1 MLHTHEATGSHF
13 LCWAESYCSSAV
25 HPVMFSTYCGW
36 QLLRAAVY
44 NYSAEQFLL
53 VGHRQTVHLSVGE
66 VRKSLVCFFFH
77 RLYEWITLSQYA
89 LRFVKLCRTRTKNSL
104 SQSKA
109 VWEQIW
115 KSTQVYKNAGRPDK
129 GRLFASRGKT
139 FLSRVWYHCRL

>member
-1 MLHTHEATGSHF
+1 MKQQVVIFSAERNLTAPQQYTRWRFPHIAGDSFWELLFIITLLSSSCWSAIGRQSTCQSVRSGSHW
-13 LCWAESYCSSAV
+13 CVSS
-25 HPVMFSTYCGW
+25 ST
-36 QLLRAAVY
+36 
-44 NYSAEQFLL
+44 
-53 VGHRQTVHLSVGE
+53 
-66 VRKSLVCFFFH
+66 VCMSG
-77 RLYEWITLSQYA
+77 ITLSRYA
-89 LRFVKLCRTRTKNSL
+89 LRFVKLCRTRTQNSL